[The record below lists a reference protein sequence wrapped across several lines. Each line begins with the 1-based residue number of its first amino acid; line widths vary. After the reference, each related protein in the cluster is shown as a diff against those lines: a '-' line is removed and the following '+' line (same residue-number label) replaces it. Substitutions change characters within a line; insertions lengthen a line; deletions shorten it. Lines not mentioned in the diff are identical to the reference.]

1 MRRITVALFAL
12 MMIAGAVAAHAFDGA
27 EKKAVTNKL
36 CPVSG
41 GPVVEKYRTEY
52 KGQFVYLCCE
62 GCVNEFNKNAEAIV
76 AKMSKEEQEPSR
88 STQLA
93 RFPASRLIKR
103 SSSSL
108 KVARSISAA
117 IIASK
122 NTRRIIPE
130 RSNPVTLRALVLVR
144 VSAKNLIFILRAAD
158 EARADF
164 GVARQRSPLAL
175 WRNKL

>member
-52 KGQFVYLCCE
+52 KGQYVYLCCE

-76 AKMSKEEQEPSR
+76 AKMSKEEQE
-88 STQLA
+88 A
-93 RFPASRLIKR
+93 IKINTVCPVSGEPIDQKKFVEFEGR
-103 SSSSL
+103 
-108 KVARSISAA
+108 KVYFCCDHCIE
-117 IIASK
+117 K
-122 NTRRIIPE
+122 YKKDHPG
-130 RSNPVTLRALVLVR
+130 
-144 VSAKNLIFILRAAD
+144 AK
-158 EARADF
+158 
-164 GVARQRSPLAL
+164 
-175 WRNKL
+175 